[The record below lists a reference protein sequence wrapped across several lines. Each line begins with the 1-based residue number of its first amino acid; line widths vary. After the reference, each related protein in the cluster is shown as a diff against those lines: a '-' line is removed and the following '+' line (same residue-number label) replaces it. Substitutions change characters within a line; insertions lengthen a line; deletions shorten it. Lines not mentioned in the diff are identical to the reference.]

1 MLDIELIRQLV
12 TEKGYRIT
20 GHASV
25 EAVKD
30 GISPADIRYV
40 IFNGKIIEE
49 YPERDYPD
57 IQTCLIYAKLPTKI
71 PVHVVVDVLVERS
84 VVIVTAYV
92 PDRKRWIASQKRKKE

>member
-57 IQTCLIYAKLPTKI
+57 IQTCLIYAKLSTNV
-71 PVHVVVDVLVERS
+71 PVHVVVDVVVEQS
-84 VVIVTAYV
+84 IVVVTAYV
-92 PDRKRWIASQKRKKE
+92 PDRKQWIASQKRKRK